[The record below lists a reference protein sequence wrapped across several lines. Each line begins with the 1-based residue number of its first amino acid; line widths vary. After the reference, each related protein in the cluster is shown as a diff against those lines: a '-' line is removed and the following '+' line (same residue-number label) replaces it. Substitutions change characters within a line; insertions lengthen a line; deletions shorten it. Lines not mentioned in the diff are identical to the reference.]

1 MNRCYHWKETRKLD
15 QQLCYSIQSSPAIAG
30 ARYYIDTHTH
40 PRGRPRSSCDAIIS
54 RLGLGSHRGNSI
66 PYRTNLQPGVEC
78 ERKAMM
84 KCKSS
89 SVKFPGMHWL
99 RVVPP
104 SLSPSCV
111 TWKKTAKKKW
121 VRRNPKNASFLLHT
135 CRPREEK
142 MAAWNRGL
150 VFTEEFDQISLGLAR
165 TIGFTSATVRIPSK
179 DVHHPPLVTR
189 ETLNRFDQ
197 CFWFIRVVQ
206 RRQKSKPRGAAKVSF
221 HNALSSWSA
230 IVGYGGIQGPRR
242 FFIIQ
247 HRWGF
252 SKILLRRKAST
263 RSCWR

>member
-1 MNRCYHWKETRKLD
+1 MNRCYYWKETRKLD

-78 ERKAMM
+78 ERKEMM

-89 SVKFPGMHWL
+89 SVKFPCMHWL

-121 VRRNPKNASFLLHT
+121 ARRNPPPGGKNGRMKSWFSFY
-135 CRPREEK
+135 
-142 MAAWNRGL
+142 RGNL
-150 VFTEEFDQISLGLAR
+150 I
-165 TIGFTSATVRIPSK
+165 
-179 DVHHPPLVTR
+179 
-189 ETLNRFDQ
+189 RF
-197 CFWFIRVVQ
+197 
-206 RRQKSKPRGAAKVSF
+206 
-221 HNALSSWSA
+221 L
-230 IVGYGGIQGPRR
+230 
-242 FFIIQ
+242 
-247 HRWGF
+247 
-252 SKILLRRKAST
+252 
-263 RSCWR
+263 